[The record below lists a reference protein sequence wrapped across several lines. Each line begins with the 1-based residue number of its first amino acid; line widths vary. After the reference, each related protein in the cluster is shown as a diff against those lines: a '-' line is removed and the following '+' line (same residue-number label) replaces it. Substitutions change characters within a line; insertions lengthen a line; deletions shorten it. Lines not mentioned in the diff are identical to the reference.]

1 MQADRDV
8 RCSMTYYSRSSSA
21 YDFTLFED
29 PDMYESGD
37 KAEDIAS
44 DGAAEHQSGTNENKN
59 RHGSRADRRNTA
71 KKSGRGGAL
80 RITLA
85 VIFGIAFAFIVVSII
100 HGQVQLTELNQEIAN
115 AKTQLAEQQSVYT
128 QLQMKVDSSI
138 STAVVEEYARDNL
151 NMNKAANSQKEFINL
166 SEGDK
171 AEVTMTSE
179 KNIFE
184 AIAEAFASLWS

>member
-1 MQADRDV
+1 
-8 RCSMTYYSRSSSA
+8 MTYYSRSSSA

-37 KAEDIAS
+37 KAEDIES

-151 NMNKAANSQKEFINL
+151 NMNGVYKLIRRRQGGGNHDLRKEHLRGYRRSVCLAVVIMAAAL
-166 SEGDK
+166 
-171 AEVTMTSE
+171 
-179 KNIFE
+179 
-184 AIAEAFASLWS
+184 

>member
-1 MQADRDV
+1 
-8 RCSMTYYSRSSSA
+8 MTYYSRSSSA

-37 KAEDIAS
+37 KAEDIES
-44 DGAAEHQSGTNENKN
+44 DGAVEHQSGTNENKN

-71 KKSGRGGAL
+71 KKSGRGGAP